1 MQVTAPANDIAA
13 QLTRHEAFARL
24 SEDVASSVASVSK
37 RLRVEAGDAIVREG
51 DTSRD
56 LFVLVSGT
64 AVAVRQDK
72 DNVEVKLNTIDT
84 GECIGELTFLEGG
97 VRAASVKAQ
106 TPCQVIMVPVDA
118 LAALPDHREVIGE
131 LKGILAGVVVR
142 RSRRL
147 SDEILAATKE
157 QLAVKTLQNQFGYF
171 LILTISLFLVTTGLL
186 YMVHENYVQD
196 IYNPSF
202 TWQTVLLLAI
212 PSITVIR
219 LMKIPPYDLGI
230 RSERFWRSLAEAIVV
245 CVVFTIPV
253 AIYLYV
259 SGDLATE
266 RDSGTAL
273 SASFVAQYFI
283 HCILQEVGARGL
295 LQNLF
300 QKFLADERGHK
311 SVVFAS
317 VVFASLHITFGIDAV
332 LVTLV
337 ASFGFGYLYLK
348 QKNLAGVILVHFWL
362 GLLAAYTIAF

>member
-13 QLTRHEAFARL
+13 QLTVHEAFARL
-24 SEDVASSVASVSK
+24 GEDAVSSIASVSK
-37 RLRVEAGDAIVREG
+37 RLRIAAGKPIVREG

-56 LFVLVSGT
+56 LFILVSGT
-64 AVAVRQDK
+64 AVAVRQDN
-72 DNVEVKLNTIDT
+72 DNVEVELNTIET

-97 VRAASVKAQ
+97 TRAASVKAQ
-106 TPCQVIMVPVDA
+106 TPCQVIMIPADA
-118 LAALPDHREVIGE
+118 LDTLPDHGEVVGE
-131 LKGILAGVVVR
+131 LKGVLAGVVVR

-147 SDEILAATKE
+147 SDEMLAATKE
-157 QLAVKTLQNQFGYF
+157 QLAIKTLQNQFGYF
-171 LILTISLFLVTTGLL
+171 LVLTISLFLVTTGLL
-186 YMVHENYVQD
+186 YMVKDNLED

-219 LMKIPPYDLGI
+219 LMKIPPYELGI
-230 RSERFWRSLAEAIVV
+230 RRERFWRSLAEAVVICVIV
-245 CVVFTIPV
+245 TIPIL
-253 AIYLYV
+253 IYLYI
-259 SGDLATE
+259 SDGFATNK
-266 RDSGTAL
+266 DYN
-273 SASFVAQYFI
+273 SAFGAAFMAQYFI

-311 SVVFAS
+311 AVAFAS

-362 GLLAAYTIAF
+362 GVWAAYFVAL